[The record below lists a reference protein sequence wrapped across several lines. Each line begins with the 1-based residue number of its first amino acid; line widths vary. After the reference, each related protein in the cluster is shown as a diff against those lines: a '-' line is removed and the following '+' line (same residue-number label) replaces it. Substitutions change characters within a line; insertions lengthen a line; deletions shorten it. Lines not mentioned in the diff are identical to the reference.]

1 MILNIIMPLFRDILM
16 RLSTSLVFF
25 ILIHEHRDHYERV
38 YGQLQRLEANSND
51 AFWMSNQEE
60 VFAVK
65 KINRINR
72 I

>member
-1 MILNIIMPLFRDILM
+1 MPLFRDILM
-16 RLSTSLVFF
+16 RLSTTTLIFF
-25 ILIHEHRDHYERV
+25 IPIHEYRDRYERV